1 MKHAYLWSILCLAPG
16 VSAAADWSGHP
27 VNQWMKQSPRE
38 GLAAPPLKYEGSGA
52 INPVAGRWIHFG
64 GHDGIPQGFYASLPE
79 GTGLCCEVDEA
90 KLAEI
95 AKTPSKPEWP
105 TRGRMPDGSIADY

>member
-1 MKHAYLWSILCLAPG
+1 
-16 VSAAADWSGHP
+16 
-27 VNQWMKQSPRE
+27 
-38 GLAAPPLKYEGSGA
+38 
-52 INPVAGRWIHFG
+52 
-64 GHDGIPQGFYASLPE
+64 
-79 GTGLCCEVDEA
+79 LCCEIDEA